1 MKRIINHKNIR
12 EMKHFILFT
21 AISLAL
27 VCCNQGGKKA
37 TQAKQSVAASS
48 DTLAAFALDSLLQVA
63 EKEIDKTIRVTGY
76 VTHTCKH
83 SGKRCFIVGESQKAS
98 MRVEAKGDIGG
109 FNRELVGSK
118 IEVTGV
124 LKERRLT
131 KEYLDKMEQNVEQKK
146 EDGNAETCAAELANI
161 SDMRKWM
168 KERGKDYYSVYYMDG
183 LTYVAPD

>member
-1 MKRIINHKNIR
+1 
-12 EMKHFILFT
+12 MKHFILFT